1 MTKCELNIKDNRNC
15 IRTQISWNTQTSQ
28 IPVSNRISN
37 RNYSVEKNIRPVKR
51 DSKPFSQKKFQRPQ
65 RSSKV
70 CKGYIKLNIH
80 NRKMKISVDNYEKD
94 IIMETLQYRLEN
106 DRILLIDGTLKDDLE
121 DLLCRLEE
129 EYV

>member
-1 MTKCELNIKDNRNC
+1 
-15 IRTQISWNTQTSQ
+15 
-28 IPVSNRISN
+28 
-37 RNYSVEKNIRPVKR
+37 
-51 DSKPFSQKKFQRPQ
+51 
-65 RSSKV
+65 
-70 CKGYIKLNIH
+70 
-80 NRKMKISVDNYEKD
+80 MKISVDHYERD